1 MHNTII
7 YKSVHV
13 LIALGAALYII
24 SFANNYSHDAA
35 TTWGFL
41 LLGIVWF
48 GIAELF
54 YQRIRKRAQHQPA
67 KQYIPPVVVRDKS

>member
-24 SFANNYSHDAA
+24 SFTNNYSHDAA
-35 TTWGFL
+35 TAWGFL
-41 LLGIVWF
+41 LLGVVWF
-48 GIAELF
+48 GIAELL
-54 YQRIRKRAQHQPA
+54 YQRIRKRAQHQLA
-67 KQYIPPVVVRDKS
+67 KQYMPSVVVRDNS